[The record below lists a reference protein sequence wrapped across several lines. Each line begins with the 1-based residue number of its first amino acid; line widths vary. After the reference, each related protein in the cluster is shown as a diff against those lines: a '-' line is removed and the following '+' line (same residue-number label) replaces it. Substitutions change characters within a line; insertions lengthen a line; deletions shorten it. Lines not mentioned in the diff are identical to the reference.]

1 MKSVKIKTH
10 SHLNHSH
17 IMVALLENRK
27 RNETKNNKLTGLT
40 KQVQFSNTLNKSKY
54 YFKYLFCL

>member
-17 IMVALLENRK
+17 NVVALLENRK
-27 RNETKNNKLTGLT
+27 RNEK
-40 KQVQFSNTLNKSKY
+40 
-54 YFKYLFCL
+54 